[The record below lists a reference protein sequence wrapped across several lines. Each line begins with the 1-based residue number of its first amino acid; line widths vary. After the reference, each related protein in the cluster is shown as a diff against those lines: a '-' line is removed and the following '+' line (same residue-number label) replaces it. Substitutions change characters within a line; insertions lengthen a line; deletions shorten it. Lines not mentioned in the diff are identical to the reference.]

1 MISSSWVQLAKVH
14 DDALEIDAATADAQ
28 LNGVELPVVV
38 PYVDIVVILSPV
50 HMGITEIVPA
60 PLLGVQ

>member
-1 MISSSWVQLAKVH
+1 VH